1 MEKKEAGVVHRDG
14 VYFHSVTPYGKE
26 NLFYV
31 LWGAVY
37 DLAAPYRVERNYMD
51 AYMVQYVV
59 EGELH
64 FNLRGEHFI
73 AKKNELVILSCQEKN
88 LYWAEKEAKVKWF
101 HFHGEMVSTLLEY
114 IYNKNG
120 SCLCNALNSH
130 NAEPYIDEVLE
141 GLKNKS
147 ANEFQF
153 SHYIYSILCELMGS
167 PALKTSP
174 LEVLMKKAVCFMKI
188 NLAANITVQDV
199 ANFVG
204 VSVYHF
210 SRTFKKYMAAS
221 PHAYLLE
228 LRLDKSKNLLISTT
242 DNLDIIAEKS
252 GFQSTSHFIRA
263 FKKSMDMTPK
273 EFRQYLLAQ

>member
-1 MEKKEAGVVHRDG
+1 MEKKEAGVIQRDG

-26 NLFYV
+26 HLFYV

-37 DLAAPYRVERNYMD
+37 DLDAPYRVERNYMD
-51 AYMVQYVV
+51 AYMVQYIVH
-59 EGELH
+59 GELH
-64 FNLRGEHFI
+64 FTLRGQHFV

-88 LYWAEKEAKVKWF
+88 LYWAESKARVKWF
-101 HFHGEMVSTLLEY
+101 HFHGEMVSPLLEY
-114 IYNKNG
+114 IYKKNG
-120 SCLCNALNSH
+120 SGLCNALHSH
-130 NAEPYIDEVLE
+130 NAEPYIDQVLE

-153 SHYIYSILCELMGS
+153 SHYIYSMLCELMGS

-174 LEVLMKKAVCFMKI
+174 LEELIQKAVRYMKK
-188 NLAANITVQDV
+188 NLAENITVEDM
-199 ANFVG
+199 AKFVG

-210 SRTFKKYMAAS
+210 SRSFKKYMSVS
-221 PHAYLLE
+221 PHSYLLE

-263 FKKSMDMTPK
+263 FKKAMDMTPK

>member
-37 DLAAPYRVERNYMD
+37 DLASPYRVERNYMD

-101 HFHGEMVSTLLEY
+101 HFHGALVNPLLEY
-114 IYNKNG
+114 IYQKNG
-120 SCLCNALNSH
+120 SGLCNALNSH
-130 NAEPYIDEVLE
+130 NAEPYIDQVLD

-153 SHYIYSILCELMGS
+153 SHYIYSMLCELMGS
-167 PALKTSP
+167 PTLKTSP
-174 LEVLMKKAVCFMKI
+174 LEDLMKKAVCYMKV
-188 NLAANITVQDV
+188 NLARNIAVQDM
-199 ANFVG
+199 ADFVG

-273 EFRQYLLAQ
+273 DFRQYLLAQ